1 MLYCCHPI
9 LRLGSGE
16 RQQSNERVHD
26 QRRIGPLYRGE
37 QAVQGA
43 AFFGPNRITV
53 YDEAHLPLLR
63 KPADALSRLDSQLE
77 DTDIPMDGQTRLWH
91 STPAPPVD
99 RLDPADGP
107 IRIRQRGAVPGAV
120 RNCGRQRERGRGGRA
135 AAMMALCGTDRSRRD
150 GGPMLFPTVAGDEIC
165 GGTAPYLGVPPQ
177 AAAVYR
183 LMPMPW

>member
-1 MLYCCHPI
+1 MDMRARPSNSLLRI
-9 LRLGSGE
+9 RRLGVRLSPGALIDHLVE
-16 RQQSNERVHD
+16 QGISNQTESIRSSE
-26 QRRIGPLYRGE
+26 L
-37 QAVQGA
+37 GA
-43 AFFGPNRITV
+43 
-53 YDEAHLPLLR
+53 D
-63 KPADALSRLDSQLE
+63 SRLDSQLE

-165 GGTAPYLGVPPQ
+165 GGTPPVPRCPF
-177 AAAVYR
+177 R
-183 LMPMPW
+183 RPTCTG